1 MQRVQTL
8 ERVTHYGSVSDSAV
22 GHTNADGTERFVPVP
37 RLYAC
42 GTAYVTSKMD
52 FC

>member
-8 ERVTHYGSVSDSAV
+8 ERVTRYGSVSDSAA
-22 GHTNADGTERFVPVP
+22 GCTNADGTELFVPVP
-37 RLYAC
+37 GPYAC
-42 GTAYVTSKMD
+42 GPAYVTSKMN